1 MLLKRIHCDLDEV
14 VLLENERMQR
24 VHVVVVV
31 GADSVD
37 ADHAVGQEVGHVGVG
52 FLPESKD
59 EPTQVCVHAVH
70 PEGDFL
76 PAFQHVVDPHF
87 GVPGV
92 AAPLDE
98 LAVVPGVEPDALDV
112 L

>member
-1 MLLKRIHCDLDEV
+1 
-14 VLLENERMQR
+14 
-24 VHVVVVV
+24 
-31 GADSVD
+31 
-37 ADHAVGQEVGHVGVG
+37 
-52 FLPESKD
+52 
-59 EPTQVCVHAVH
+59 VHAVH

-87 GVPGV
+87 GVPDV

-112 L
+112 LSVDFELVRGLHVHLLLGLCKCATHSDPVVGVVVEDAHAGVGTRLGSAGL